1 MGQTSSNTTDQP
13 TGMAKT
19 RSMTRNQNHDDDDA
33 SSKKKMKAC
42 IFCVGIAKTRSMIRN
57 RNHNDP
63 SSKKKRINK
72 TCDTWS
78 DLNHDVLFII
88 MMQLGVDDYVSFS
101 RVCKSWRSLAVCNKN
116 KFIVSRP
123 PMSLFIPTD
132 DDDDEKKCHLED
144 FEGRKFKFIL
154 PHSAGRICIGATCGY
169 LILCGK
175 GAFGSFF
182 ANENR
187 DFWLV
192 NPITRHELHFPFP
205 FPNIELYFHFL
216 GAILVFSPC
225 VSGWVF
231 VVFYRRGNN
240 GKIWFCIAGKREW
253 TSVSTVSPII
263 DLRAFKGKIYTL
275 YTDNRLGE
283 VTLFPTP
290 KVTLLEIKNLPN
302 PTFQNPRF
310 VSWGENLYVMNLS
323 FHYPYQKI
331 YEINLN
337 KMEWESREKKGE
349 EYGFFLSLLDYG
361 ALVIRAELWADL
373 ASKYERYVRP
383 DGTGKDRLL
392 YAHRWYFFHDCL
404 NVNLLLHH

>member
-1 MGQTSSNTTDQP
+1 
-13 TGMAKT
+13 MAKT
-19 RSMTRNQNHDDDDA
+19 RSMTRNQNHDDDA
-33 SSKKKMKAC
+33 SSKKKMKIC
-42 IFCVGIAKTRSMIRN
+42 ILCVGMAKKRRMTRN
-57 RNHNDP
+57 RNCNDA
-63 SSKKKRINK
+63 SSKKKRFNK

-78 DLNHDVLFII
+78 YLNHDLLFII

-116 KFIVSRP
+116 KFIVSRL
-123 PMSLFIPTD
+123 PMSLSIPTD

-169 LILCGK
+169 LILC
-175 GAFGSFF
+175 
-182 ANENR
+182 
-187 DFWLV
+187 
-192 NPITRHELHFPFP
+192 
-205 FPNIELYFHFL
+205 
-216 GAILVFSPC
+216 
-225 VSGWVF
+225 
-231 VVFYRRGNN
+231 
-240 GKIWFCIAGKREW
+240 AGKREW

-349 EYGFFLSLLDYG
+349 EYGFFLSFLNYG
-361 ALVIRAELWADL
+361 ALVIRGELWADL
-373 ASKYERYVRP
+373 RSKYVRYVCP
-383 DGTGKDRLL
+383 DGTGKDRFL
-392 YAHRWYFFHDCL
+392 YACRWYFFHDCL
-404 NVNLLLHH
+404 DVNLLHK